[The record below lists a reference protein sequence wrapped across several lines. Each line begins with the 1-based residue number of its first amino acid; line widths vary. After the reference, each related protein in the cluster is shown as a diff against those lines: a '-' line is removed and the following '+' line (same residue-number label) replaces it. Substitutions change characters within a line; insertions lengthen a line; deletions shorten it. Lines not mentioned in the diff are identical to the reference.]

1 MEKKKMKLLKTEV
14 VKKKKE
20 NDDLLAKVEKMEA
33 DAKTH

>member
-1 MEKKKMKLLKTEV
+1 MKLLKTEV

-20 NDDLLAKVEKMEA
+20 NDDLLAKDEKMEA